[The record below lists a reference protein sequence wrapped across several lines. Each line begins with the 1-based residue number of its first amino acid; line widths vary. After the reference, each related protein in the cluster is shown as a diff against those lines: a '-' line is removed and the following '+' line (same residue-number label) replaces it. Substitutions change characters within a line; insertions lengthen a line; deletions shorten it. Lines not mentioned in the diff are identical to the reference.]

1 MSLAV
6 GRLAGVKQTGMNKTG
21 VNQIVES
28 SPESSSASDRALGL
42 IALIPFS
49 ADNPALLAVEA
60 MQSGATII
68 ELTASDYV
76 EAHPLIPPA
85 LLGADLLGA
94 AALDGGAQ
102 DGGALDERLVTTIV
116 AEVISKTGLPVITS
130 GLDDILLRCAF
141 ESGAIGVWSTQ
152 ENGSAISI
160 APGSIALDP
169 GPLDPSEPATLAS
182 NLDRISSLSA
192 IGEHVVAT
200 ILGTT
205 DAEVS
210 IMASLAITRGAR
222 TLRTS
227 RVTPASRAAL
237 VTDAIRRSL

>member
-6 GRLAGVKQTGMNKTG
+6 GRLAGVKQTGLNKTG
-21 VNQIVES
+21 MNQIVES

-68 ELTASDYV
+68 ELTASNYI
-76 EAHPLIPPA
+76 EAHSPIPPD
-85 LLGADLLGA
+85 LLGADSLGA
-94 AALDGGAQ
+94 AS
-102 DGGALDERLVTTIV
+102 LDEGLVTTIV

>member
-1 MSLAV
+1 
-6 GRLAGVKQTGMNKTG
+6 MNQMG
-21 VNQIVES
+21 VNQIVEPSPANS
-28 SPESSSASDRALGL
+28 SENSKQENSKQNADENSGVALGL
-42 IALIPFS
+42 IALIPFR
-49 ADNPALLAVEA
+49 AINPALLAVEA
-60 MQSGATII
+60 MQSGATLI
-68 ELTASDYV
+68 ELTASNYI
-76 EAHPLIPPA
+76 EAHSPIPPA

-94 AALDGGAQ
+94 AALDGGAR
-102 DGGALDERLVTTIV
+102 DGGALDEGLVTTLV

-141 ESGAIGVWSTQ
+141 EAGAIGVWSTQ

-160 APGSIALDP
+160 APGSIAIDP
-169 GPLDPSEPATLAS
+169 GPLDPSQPAILAS

-192 IGEHVVAT
+192 SGEHVVAT